1 MKSDVG
7 IIGLGIMGSA
17 ISASLIDEGY
27 PVYGFDIDPG
37 RNEALTRRGGTA
49 LASAREVAT
58 RAAIVVTSLPDVAAL
73 QDVCKGD
80 DGVVAAGRPGL
91 LLIETSTLPLDV
103 KCDARATLQQAGVTA
118 LDCPLS
124 GTGAQARVR
133 DLAVYASGDAAAVAR
148 CRPVFEAFA
157 RSVHYLG
164 DFGNGTRMKLVA
176 NLLVA
181 IHNVSAA
188 EAFVLGMK
196 AGLDATKIYE
206 VIKDGAGSSR
216 MFEVRG
222 PMMVDGRY
230 DDATMRVDMWQ
241 KDMQIIADFARELG
255 CPAPLLSAAAPIYTE
270 AQAEGR
276 GRQDTAAVCA
286 VLERLA
292 GFSREPAN

>member
-1 MKSDVG
+1 MNSDVG

-17 ISASLIDEGY
+17 ISSSLIDRGY
-27 PVYGFDIDPG
+27 SVYGFDIDPA
-37 RNEALTRRGGTA
+37 RNDALEHRGGIA

-58 RAAIVVTSLPDVAAL
+58 RAPIVLTSLPHEAAL
-73 QDVCKGD
+73 RSVCEDENGI
-80 DGVVAAGRPGL
+80 AAAEHSGL
-91 LLIETSTLPLDV
+91 LLIETSTLPLQV
-103 KCDARATLQQAGVTA
+103 KCDIQTKLQHAGATA

-133 DLAVYASGDAAAVAR
+133 DLAVYASGDAAAVEA
-148 CRPVFEAFA
+148 CRPIFEAFA
-157 RSVHYLG
+157 RSIHYLG
-164 DFGNGTRMKLVA
+164 DFGNGTRMKLIA

-181 IHNVSAA
+181 IHNVSTA
-188 EAFVLGMK
+188 EALVLGMK
-196 AGLDATKIYE
+196 AGMDPMEIYE

-241 KDMQIIADFARELG
+241 KDMKIITDFARELG
-255 CPAPLLSAAAPIYTE
+255 SPTPLLNAAASIYTA
-270 AQAEGR
+270 AQTEGL

-286 VLERLA
+286 VLERRA
-292 GFSREPAN
+292 GLSRNPVG